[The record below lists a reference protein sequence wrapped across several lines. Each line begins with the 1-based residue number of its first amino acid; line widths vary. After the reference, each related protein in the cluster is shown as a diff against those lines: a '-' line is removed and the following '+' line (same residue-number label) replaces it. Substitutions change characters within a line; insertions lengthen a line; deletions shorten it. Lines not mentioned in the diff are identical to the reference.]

1 MPEVLCSI
9 VVPVFNRRN
18 FLHRCVTSLQKLHL
32 SSYEIILVDD
42 GSQNETRVACDQY
55 ASDDARIHVIH
66 QENQGVVVA
75 RAAGWK
81 ASEGKYIAFV
91 DSDDWLD
98 TDSYTGLLQQMEE
111 HASIDIGIPRLI
123 LEYEDGSS
131 QDMFSEHE
139 KRVLDPK
146 ECAREIFLE
155 QKSFCWEV
163 GKIYRRTIL
172 DHWKPDSIAYP
183 REDLDMF
190 WKMLRISRKVQ
201 YDGTAIYHYR
211 IHPQNSHTIDILQ
224 QDGMRSLLHVWRD
237 IHVDSDIDLK
247 QNVCQ
252 RILLATLERIYA
264 RYFSGRVDTNMDE
277 VRQEID
283 LLRHIYHM
291 MPDRTQAPALAKIAY
306 KDGWNGIDYCYQNF
320 FSSMKRSIQV
330 SLPFRFVYVY
340 GTGGVSEW
348 LSKIMVQ
355 EGHPFIAYVVSNH
368 QVKKDNFHDH
378 EVKYLSEIPQDVQ
391 NTAFIL
397 ALAEWNCKEVVK
409 NLHALGFKNVFS
421 FSTYPIFEHRRFL
434 KTRY

>member
-291 MPDRTQAPALAKIAY
+291 MPDRTVMERLCRTRIDNPLARKSVRDAIVAHGFLAFWGY
-306 KDGWNGIDYCYQNF
+306 GKEGRRWEQVFQSAECSPSLIFD
-320 FSSMKRSIQV
+320 RSAGNADSRIVQPSREAV
-330 SLPFRFVYVY
+330 
-340 GTGGVSEW
+340 
-348 LSKIMVQ
+348 LSCGQM
-355 EGHPFIAYVVSNH
+355 
-368 QVKKDNFHDH
+368 
-378 EVKYLSEIPQDVQ
+378 
-391 NTAFIL
+391 IL
-397 ALAEWNCKEVVK
+397 IT
-409 NLHALGFKNVFS
+409 S
-421 FSTYPIFEHRRFL
+421 
-434 KTRY
+434 TRYADAIAEELRGYGLEENKSFIRVERLLDEIGARYYRAAFGLRKDDGRGNRR